1 MRTTCIYPVC
11 YPNYHQLSQPGFEP
25 SPADATACSTSSPA
39 LSAFGAPGGS
49 SLRSFSLPGR
59 RQHDPEQAEHG
70 RMLEFFIHLFT
81 DFPSKSDPR
90 PKFLAALMPSLD
102 NTAFYLSLK
111 RTRIDFSIKTSQVSG
126 GGLLPFMFFIILILI
141 NLTFCFTFVSRQLA
155 QKMGMPNRADISLK
169 KSHMKTKQQAPKI
182 SKG

>member
-1 MRTTCIYPVC
+1 MITSAQLMRTTCIYPVC

-59 RQHDPEQAEHG
+59 RQRDPEQAEHG
-70 RMLEFFIHLFT
+70 RMLECHLFNVHHIHLHSYLFI

-102 NTAFYLSLK
+102 NTAFYLSL
-111 RTRIDFSIKTSQVSG
+111 TQ
-126 GGLLPFMFFIILILI
+126 
-141 NLTFCFTFVSRQLA
+141 
-155 QKMGMPNRADISLK
+155 
-169 KSHMKTKQQAPKI
+169 HE
-182 SKG
+182 